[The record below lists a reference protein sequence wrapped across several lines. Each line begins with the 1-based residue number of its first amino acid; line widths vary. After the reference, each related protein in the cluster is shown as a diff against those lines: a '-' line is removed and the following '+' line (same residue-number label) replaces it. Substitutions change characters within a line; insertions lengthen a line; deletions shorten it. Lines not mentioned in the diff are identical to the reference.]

1 MSVQPLRIHLCTP
14 VTLRGPVDS
23 VEVPS
28 MVARGLLA
36 RLAHNP
42 GRTVPYHELSNAIWD
57 ESEPRSARSN
67 LRSAAASLRRML
79 RDVGAPQ
86 SRMLRTRRASPGHA
100 NGGMALHVER
110 DWIDVFQAERLIE
123 SGFTGLQQGCIAEG
137 KRASAEL
144 SRIDLSSFGSDL
156 PTSKWFS
163 LEARRVERM
172 AVRSL
177 LLRCKTALL
186 EGNLGEAERHS
197 MALRQIAE
205 ADFIGASLL
214 AVCDYLYGRS
224 DLSLEHIAT
233 VRGKHRDIGIEPPSY
248 LNDLQLAVL
257 NDNESELLELLKTSV
272 TL

>member
-1 MSVQPLRIHLCTP
+1 
-14 VTLRGPVDS
+14 
-23 VEVPS
+23 

-42 GRTVPYHELSNAIWD
+42 ARTVAYHELSNAIWD
-57 ESEPRSARSN
+57 EAEPRSARSN
-67 LRSAAASLRRML
+67 LRSAATSLRRLL
-79 RDVGAPQ
+79 RHVGVCQ
-86 SRMLRTRRASPGHA
+86 VHTLRTRRASPGQA
-100 NGGMALHVER
+100 NGGMSLQVER
-110 DWIDVFQAERLIE
+110 DSIDVFQAEGLIE
-123 SGFTGLQQGCIAEG
+123 AGFAGLQRGSTDEG
-137 KRASAEL
+137 RRASAAL

-156 PTSKWFS
+156 PTSKWFG

-197 MALRQIAE
+197 MALRQIDG

-214 AVCDYLYGRS
+214 AVSDYLSGRA

-233 VRGKHRDIGIEPPSY
+233 VRGQHRDIGIEPPSY

-257 NDNESELLELLKTSV
+257 NDNQSELLELLKTAV
-272 TL
+272 TLLTPRRGGFDPPQGPGE